1 MSRLPRSL
9 RTRLLVAN
17 LIVVGAALGT
27 VVVAVSLVGPG
38 YFADA
43 MGHRPGDPMGA
54 AMDAATRVAFN
65 DAIRNALLAAGV
77 IAVVTAIVVSLAV
90 SAAIAG
96 PVTRLVAAA
105 RRIARGHY
113 AERVP
118 EEGDGELGE
127 LASSFNAMTGS
138 LEATEQRRLQLVGD
152 VAHELRT
159 PLSTLD
165 GYLEGLEDGVVAPTG
180 ETWRLLR
187 GETARLTRLVDD
199 LQELWRAEA
208 RSCRSGSRRST
219 RGPSSARSSSSSGR
233 RSLLDASTWS
243 LTWPP
248 GSRSVPTGTGSP
260 RSSPTTSPTRSAI
273 ALTVGPCRC
282 RPAGSKTRWRSS
294 SSTAGPASP
303 SSNAGRS
310 SSASIGSIH
319 PDPGHSAGPASAS
332 PSRGRWRARW
342 MAASGSSSPGRGRVR
357 PSRSPFPLPRAATF
371 WRLHAFI
378 QARFES
384 RLRTVRRIAGQTA
397 ADTIAEIETV
407 DHPAVPSI

>member
-118 EEGDGELGE
+118 EEGEGELGE

-208 RSCRSGSRRST
+208 RQLPLRIEEIDAGTVVREVIEQFKPQVTARRIDLESDLAAGLT
-219 RGPSSARSSSSSGR
+219 VRADRDRLAQIVANYLSNAIRYSPDGAPVQVQARRVEDQVEIVVVDRGPGLTVEQR
-233 RSLLDASTWS
+233 RQVFERFYRVD
-243 LTWPP
+243 P
-248 GSRSVPTGTGSP
+248 SRSRALGGSGIGLAIARALASAMDGRVGVESAGPGTGSTF
-260 RSSPTTSPTRSAI
+260 SV
-273 ALTVGPCRC
+273 AL
-282 RPAGSKTRWRSS
+282 PA
-294 SSTAGPASP
+294 A
-303 SSNAGRS
+303 
-310 SSASIGSIH
+310 
-319 PDPGHSAGPASAS
+319 
-332 PSRGRWRARW
+332 
-342 MAASGSSSPGRGRVR
+342 
-357 PSRSPFPLPRAATF
+357 
-371 WRLHAFI
+371 
-378 QARFES
+378 
-384 RLRTVRRIAGQTA
+384 
-397 ADTIAEIETV
+397 
-407 DHPAVPSI
+407 